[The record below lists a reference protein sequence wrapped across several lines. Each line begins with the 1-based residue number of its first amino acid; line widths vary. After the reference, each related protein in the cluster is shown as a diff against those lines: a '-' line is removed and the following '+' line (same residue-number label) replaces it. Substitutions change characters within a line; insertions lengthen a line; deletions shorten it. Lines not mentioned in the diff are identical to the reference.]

1 MSHWIVPVF
10 LTGVCLYGLIRRV
23 DVFGLFLEGAAEG
36 LKTAAAILP
45 PLIAVMTGVAMCRA
59 SGVLELLSHLAAP
72 VLQRVGFP
80 AEALPLALLRP
91 VSGSGAL
98 GMLESLLGAYG
109 ADSRI
114 GRVAS
119 VLQGSTETTF
129 YVMAVYYGRLKITKT
144 GHTLPAALAGDLMG
158 CLMSGIAVTLIFG

>member
-36 LKTAAAILP
+36 LKSAAAILP

-72 VLQRVGFP
+72 VLQWIGFP

-129 YVMAVYYGRLKITKT
+129 YAAAVYYSGRGYRSLRYTI
-144 GHTLPAALAGDLMG
+144 PAALCGD
-158 CLMSGIAVTLIFG
+158 CCAAVLSVLAVRLFFG